1 MNEYI
6 IDYKYKGEHMTAY
19 VHAYSFEDARA
30 RLEQIKQTASINW
43 VLEERIPVADEHA
56 SEFMEAYE
64 EMRATIRKM
73 RNKEQGE
80 NEDDK

>member
-6 IDYKYKGEHMTAY
+6 IDYTYKGELVTAY

-30 RLEQIKQTASINW
+30 RLECIKQTGCINW
-43 VLEERIPVADEHA
+43 VLQERIPIADEHA

-73 RNKEQGE
+73 RNKEQEEDG
-80 NEDDK
+80 DDK